1 MGVPP
6 QVSGAAVEKQ
16 VSPGM
21 SAELGQLFLWWEI
34 NPVGCFLV
42 MGESVCYALIRLP
55 FFSRQ
60 NPTPHLPA
68 SEGPMHSLFS
78 PVRLF
83 ATPWTV
89 AHQAPLSMGF
99 SRQESWSGLPC
110 PPPGDLPNPG
120 IEPVTPVSPA
130 LTSGFSTA
138 EPRAEAPSE
147 GRPSPNPLPCMESL
161 DQYLWVPTTTVTT
174 TTATTGSI
182 SVRGV
187 RAGSLAPQV
196 LQP

>member
-89 AHQAPLSMGF
+89 AHQAPLSKGIL
-99 SRQESWSGLPC
+99 QE
-110 PPPGDLPNPG
+110 G
-120 IEPVTPVSPA
+120 ILEWVA
-130 LTSGFSTA
+130 M
-138 EPRAEAPSE
+138 
-147 GRPSPNPLPCMESL
+147 PSP
-161 DQYLWVPTTTVTT
+161 
-174 TTATTGSI
+174 
-182 SVRGV
+182 SV
-187 RAGSLAPQV
+187 SS
-196 LQP
+196 QPRD